1 MKILITSLVLLFS
14 FQSFAGFVVGK
25 VDIQKVLLSVK
36 QGQKVRDQLKS
47 EFEKKKKV
55 LDKEQNKIKKLQQ
68 DFAKQSLVM
77 NDKAKLS
84 KEKEIQEMIIKLQ
97 QKSLGFQKEIQEM
110 ENKMKAPILNKVR
123 DIINNVSKS
132 AGVDVTFEA
141 STAPVVYAK
150 NEKELTDEVI
160 KQYNK
165 KFPK

>member
-1 MKILITSLVLLFS
+1 MKILITFLVLTLS
-14 FQSFAGFVVGK
+14 FPSFASFLVGK

-36 QGQKVRDQLKS
+36 QGQKVRDQLKG

-55 LDKEQNKIKKLQQ
+55 LDKEQEKIKKLQQ

-97 QKSLGFQKEIQEM
+97 QQSLGFQKEIQEM
-110 ENKMKAPILNKVR
+110 ENKMKAPILNRVR
-123 DIINNVSKS
+123 DVINTVSKK

-160 KQYNK
+160 AQYNK